1 MELSL
6 TGHSQWKKSHARQG
20 KEFPSKFLKNTS
32 KFLKIHSLEK
42 VNYEI
47 FELQADKKTYS

>member
-1 MELSL
+1 ME
-6 TGHSQWKKSHARQG
+6 KKSHARRG
-20 KEFPSKFLKNTS
+20 KEFPSKFFKNTS